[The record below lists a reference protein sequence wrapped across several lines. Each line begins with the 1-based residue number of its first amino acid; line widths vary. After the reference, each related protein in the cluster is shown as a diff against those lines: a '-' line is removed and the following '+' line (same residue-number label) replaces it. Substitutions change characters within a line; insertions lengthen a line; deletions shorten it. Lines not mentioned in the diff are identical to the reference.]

1 MHPPSSL
8 SQIIGYEYSGHSK
21 LSRILQ
27 NKSKT
32 FENSQISFALID
44 SKHSKTEI
52 VKTDDYSR
60 AMYMPSIIAINYKL
74 VVKN

>member
-32 FENSQISFALID
+32 FENSQIIFALID

-52 VKTDDYSR
+52 EDYAR
-60 AMYMPSIIAINYKL
+60 KMYMPSPAIKY
-74 VVKN
+74 VKTYF

>member
-27 NKSKT
+27 NKSNS
-32 FENSQISFALID
+32 FENSQIIFALID
-44 SKHSKTEI
+44 SKHLKTEI
-52 VKTDDYSR
+52 SNSDDY
-60 AMYMPSIIAINYKL
+60 AHDVHAVFNCNKI
-74 VVKN
+74 

>member
-8 SQIIGYEYSGHSK
+8 SQIIGHEYSGHLK

-32 FENSQISFALID
+32 FENSQIIFALID
-44 SKHSKTEI
+44 SKHSKIEI
-52 VKTDDYSR
+52 CNTDDYARVHAVSKCNK
-60 AMYMPSIIAINYKL
+60 I
-74 VVKN
+74 